1 MNIMRGLLV
10 LMLCALPLMAHAQ
23 QPAPSPTP
31 ASTALPPPTQE
42 SPPVPAHTEPAPPP
56 RAEHHFDEYDTAV
69 MQALDKPNARV
80 QTFNVQVGHSAT
92 FGPLNVKIR
101 ACKKAPPEETP
112 EAVAFVKIDDPR
124 AKDMSRQN
132 LYKGWMFASSPA
144 LSALEHP
151 IYDVWVLD
159 CKNSA
164 TKAASSPAPDAKAAS
179 PAKAKRKKP

>member
-1 MNIMRGLLV
+1 MNILRGLLV
-10 LMLCALPLMAHAQ
+10 LLLCASPLFVGAQ
-23 QPAPSPTP
+23 EAAPTP
-31 ASTALPPPTQE
+31 APTT
-42 SPPVPAHTEPAPPP
+42 PAAQHAEPAPAPHP
-56 RAEHHFDEYDTAV
+56 ERHFDEYDIAV

-92 FGPLNVKIR
+92 FGPLNVKVR

-112 EAVAFVKIDDPR
+112 EAVAFVEIDDPR
-124 AKDMSRQN
+124 AKEMARQN

-159 CKNSA
+159 CKNSPA
-164 TKAASSPAPDAKAAS
+164 KAASSPASDAKAAS